1 MTESPTQRR
10 RERER
15 AERRQLIVDSAREL
29 AETEGWDAVTTRR
42 LADTI
47 EYSQPVLYSHFANRT
62 VIVDAVAVEGCG
74 ELAGTLRAA
83 GAGAAGAE
91 AAGGGGT
98 DRAART
104 AAVAQ
109 AYLDFAEQHPALYDA
124 MFVLAS
130 DLPFGTADAPPALL
144 DAFGQ
149 LRDAFAPDEA
159 QPDADVLTEVVWSAL
174 HGLVVLERGGR
185 LRPGQRDARL
195 PRLLALTDTSR

>member
-15 AERRQLIVDSAREL
+15 TERRQLIVDSAREL
-29 AETEGWDAVTTRR
+29 AEAEGWDAVTTRR

-62 VIVDAVAVEGCG
+62 AIVDAVAVEGCG
-74 ELAGTLRAA
+74 ELADRLRAA
-83 GAGAAGAE
+83 GAGAA
-91 AAGGGGT
+91 
-98 DRAART
+98 DRAGRA

-109 AYLDFAEQHPALYDA
+109 AYLDFAEQHPAVYDA
-124 MFVLAS
+124 IFVLAS

-149 LRDAFAPDEA
+149 LRDAFAPDKP

-195 PRLLALTDTSR
+195 PQLLALVASAR

>member
-15 AERRQLIVDSAREL
+15 AERRRLIVDSAREL

-42 LADTI
+42 LADAI

-62 VIVDAVAVEGCG
+62 AIVDAVAVEGCG
-74 ELAGTLRAA
+74 ELADVLRSASG
-83 GAGAAGAE
+83 GA
-91 AAGGGGT
+91 T
-98 DRAART
+98 DRAGRA
-104 AAVAQ
+104 AAVAR

-149 LRDAFAPDEA
+149 LRDAFAPDQP

-185 LRPGQRDARL
+185 LRPGQREARL
-195 PRLLALTDTSR
+195 PKLLALVMPSR